1 MLEFKIDVAEELKK
15 KGYTTY
21 RIQKEKLIPQ
31 STYLDMKAGK
41 VPGAKTLD
49 TICRLLNKQPG
60 SIIRW
65 VPDPEE
71 GEEE

>member
-1 MLEFKIDVAEELKK
+1 MLEFKIDVMQALKD

-21 RIQKEKLIPQ
+21 RIQKERLIPQ
-31 STYLDMKAGK
+31 STYVMIKEGV
-41 VPGAKTLD
+41 VPATKTLD

-71 GEEE
+71 EGAE